1 MVGYL
6 QDKMDYRKNIDTTTA
21 NIGFYASWAG
31 HCKISYLQIPAL
43 VPANE
48 YLSAFVLNFINIF
61 SISSG
66 YGQTEF

>member
-1 MVGYL
+1 MTDPKTPAG
-6 QDKMDYRKNIDTTTA
+6 

-31 HCKISYLQIPAL
+31 CCNINYLQIPAS
-43 VPANE
+43 VPADE

-66 YGQTEF
+66 YGHTEF